1 MIENTVK
8 IWRLNVRKRAAHVR
22 GSAPLSLLLA
32 MWTWGKLT
40 YGLKNMI
47 NLLLL
52 YCRADQCE
60 SDGNYRNSVNTLVY
74 SYLLLW
80 QHLPRWEWYLCR
92 MLGPLPVCT
101 WLDGVLSKN
110 GMILSRRDG
119 FASYFNAENSKR
131 TQSQYVCVFSTYR
144 RLGTM
149 DGPDFWS
156 QPSCPSVVQRGF
168 RDYLADMILIH
179 RWSFQFFSG
188 SVMNEIISTRQ

>member
-119 FASYFNAENSKR
+119 FASYFKDVLSEQNWLNDKTDR
-131 TQSQYVCVFSTYR
+131 
-144 RLGTM
+144 
-149 DGPDFWS
+149 
-156 QPSCPSVVQRGF
+156 CP
-168 RDYLADMILIH
+168 
-179 RWSFQFFSG
+179 QFFSAVTIKLNPKISHKDLYWIHFFSG
-188 SVMNEIISTRQ
+188 FNIWGVFGERIILIAFFWDSQLLKY

>member
-119 FASYFNAENSKR
+119 FASYFTKA
-131 TQSQYVCVFSTYR
+131 
-144 RLGTM
+144 
-149 DGPDFWS
+149 
-156 QPSCPSVVQRGF
+156 QP
-168 RDYLADMILIH
+168 
-179 RWSFQFFSG
+179 RWSEHVLRGNWHRKCKAIKNIDLSSEIDSG
-188 SVMNEIISTRQ
+188 EVNKLRGNWVKLKKRCHLSVSRALDSWAALPLLKIIP

>member
-1 MIENTVK
+1 MSFYQCFARQFPLQLPFWWISGRPLSGRKNPGWFRAWSAVMIENTVK

-119 FASYFNAENSKR
+119 FAPNFKGESIGMWRNK
-131 TQSQYVCVFSTYR
+131 
-144 RLGTM
+144 
-149 DGPDFWS
+149 
-156 QPSCPSVVQRGF
+156 
-168 RDYLADMILIH
+168 
-179 RWSFQFFSG
+179 
-188 SVMNEIISTRQ
+188 